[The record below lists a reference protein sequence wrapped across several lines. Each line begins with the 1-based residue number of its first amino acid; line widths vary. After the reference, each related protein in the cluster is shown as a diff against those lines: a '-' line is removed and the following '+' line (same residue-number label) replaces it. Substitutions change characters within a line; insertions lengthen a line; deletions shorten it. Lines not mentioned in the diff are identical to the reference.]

1 MCGLLVSLTVNFH
14 WVGFGSVVGV
24 GISISLRRNKVKC
37 SSLVMFGLLLL
48 MMMCVTRAR
57 IYRDGGFQSSY
68 MLFGK
73 ICMS

>member
-37 SSLVMFGLLLL
+37 GSLLMFGLLLL
-48 MMMCVTRAR
+48 MMMC
-57 IYRDGGFQSSY
+57 DK
-68 MLFGK
+68 GK
-73 ICMS
+73 DI